1 MGVTFNVYVAT
12 PYESIAFNVYVCVT
26 ELYESIIISIY
37 VYVTA
42 PYESI
47 IISIYVYVA
56 APYESIDHDDYF
68 SENDVDDDFEENYDI
83 PDRVNSAHQQQEPLC
98 RCKVLYEFVSS
109 QSSEL
114 TIKEG
119 KLYYIC
125 QP

>member
-37 VYVTA
+37 VYVT
-42 PYESI
+42 
-47 IISIYVYVA
+47 